1 MASDPVM
8 KPAAFRPPD
17 TQVFY
22 DRLMSLT
29 LRHDFYDGDLFE
41 DFTIV
46 PTIPTLTLLHNL
58 GLIARLRPAGI
69 DILYHTGRSAAILRY
84 LYNRRDRRPAEKR
97 PDLDV
102 SADYNKPSTY
112 GGCWSRLTLALFLQN
127 SLFSNF
133 TALPLAEKPDEKR
146 PGEMTPGKQALYLS
160 NRYAEQADD
169 QPPRLIADRSS
180 RVVSIPTTTT
190 SPVHLHFE
198 APPKATEFILYDT
211 SGRAI
216 LRADKDHPPKDHPPK
231 DHPPKDHPPKGYSDA
246 QKSSEMPPRAHY
258 SGAGATMHVSMANEW
273 PGLFSYVFKN
283 KDDNN
288 KDRVLKSEDFIYAGR
303 RRPPLMFVDLFL
315 ASPDEPATPRGCY
328 PVVVPAELPKELA
341 DKPDKVARVASNAAA
356 ADAAAQ
362 KYITPRDYE
371 LRFGARETIW
381 TYYIVLPPGEAAPKD
396 LAIRSEPRDNL
407 AEPQD
412 SLEFNGP
419 EKVTLPTGVSA
430 CCFTAKTP
438 APLRRRSDIVLRLQS
453 GGPGNGSTR
462 TLLKRLP
469 TPSAEQVSVRPRST
483 DGTATSEI
491 FVYL

>member
-1 MASDPVM
+1 MASDPVT

-41 DFTIV
+41 DFAIL

-69 DILYHTGRSAAILRY
+69 DILYHTGQSAAILRY
-84 LYNRRDRRPAEKR
+84 LHDRRDHRPAEKR
-97 PDLDV
+97 SDL
-102 SADYNKPSTY
+102 ADYNKPSTY
-112 GGCWSRLTLALFLQN
+112 GGCWSRLTLALMLQN

-146 PGEMTPGKQALYLS
+146 LGEMTPGKQALYLS
-160 NRYAEQADD
+160 NRYAEQADG

-180 RVVSIPTTTT
+180 RVVSIPTTNT
-190 SPVHLHFE
+190 SPMHLHFE
-198 APPKATEFILYDT
+198 APPKATEFILYGT

-216 LRADKDHPPKDHPPK
+216 LRADPKYPPKD
-231 DHPPKDHPPKGYSDA
+231 YSDA
-246 QKSSEMPPRAHY
+246 QKSSEMPPRAHLND
-258 SGAGATMHVSMANEW
+258 SVAGATMHVSMANEW

-288 KDRVLKSEDFIYAGR
+288 KDQVLKSEDFIYAGR

-328 PVVVPAELPKELA
+328 PVVVPAKLPKELA
-341 DKPDKVARVASNAAA
+341 DKPDKVARAAFTAAA

-381 TYYIVLPPGEAAPKD
+381 TYYIVLPPGEAAPND
-396 LAIRSEPRDNL
+396 LAIRPEPRDNL
-407 AEPQD
+407 AEPRN

-419 EKVTLPTGVSA
+419 EKVTLPTGVVA